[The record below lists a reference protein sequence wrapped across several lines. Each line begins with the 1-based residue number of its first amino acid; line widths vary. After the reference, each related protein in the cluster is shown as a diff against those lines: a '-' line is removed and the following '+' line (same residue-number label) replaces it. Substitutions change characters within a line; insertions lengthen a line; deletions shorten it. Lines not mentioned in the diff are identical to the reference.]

1 MTLINNTY
9 FLRRKTT
16 IPNQNSPAILDNL
29 DSYISVFENEYRDK
43 VLGVKLNDEF
53 ETGLNEAIID
63 PKWLALRDGATFEY
77 ESVTY
82 RWKGFNNAVK
92 DSTIALYIFWVLVR
106 DGNTEFTG
114 VGTISSVSENA
125 DRVSPIHLLVITW
138 NRMVCD
144 NRILEKFLL
153 ANEADY
159 ANYDP
164 QDTLTQT
171 MNIYGI

>member
-16 IPNQNSPAILDNL
+16 IPNQNSPAVLDNL
-29 DSYISVFENEYRDK
+29 DSYISVYESEYRDK
-43 VLGVKLNDEF
+43 VLGVTLNDEL
-53 ETGLNEAIID
+53 EAGLGEVTID
-63 PKWLALRDGATFEY
+63 PKWLVLRDGATFTY
-77 ESVTY
+77 LDVTY
-82 RWKGFNNAVK
+82 RWKGFNNILK
-92 DSTIALYIFWVLVR
+92 DSTIALYVFWVLVR

-144 NRILEKFLL
+144 NTILEKFLL

-159 ANYDP
+159 SSYKP
-164 QDTLTQT
+164 QDTLTKT
-171 MNIYGI
+171 MNVYGI

>member
-16 IPNQNSPAILDNL
+16 VPNQKSPAVLDNL
-29 DSYISVFENEYRDK
+29 DSYIAVYEKEYREK
-43 VLGVKLNDEF
+43 VFGIVLNDEF
-53 ETGLNEAIID
+53 EAGLGEVIVD

-77 ESVTY
+77 EDVTY
-82 RWKGFNNAVK
+82 RWKGFNNALK
-92 DSTIALYIFWVLVR
+92 DSTIALYVFWVLVR

-125 DRVSPIHLLVITW
+125 DRVSPIHLLVLVW
-138 NRMVCD
+138 NRMACD
-144 NRILEKFLL
+144 NAILEKFLL

-159 ANYDP
+159 PNYKP
-164 QDTLTQT
+164 QDTLTET